1 MVVLSLKLVLVAEG
15 LCYLWCYYLEVL
27 SKTLNLLK
35 HVFENY
41 KTLLSRTRIVCAV
54 TEISNY
60 SITLF
65 VPQY

>member
-15 LCYLWCYYLEVL
+15 LCYLWSYYLEVL